1 MRGGIKN
8 AFPGRKKRLEFFWIQ
23 VTFLGAKQKNTVRYL
38 NMVFDRDRNIGK
50 SVSFFQREAEFAVK
64 VQEKQKG
71 LSHG

>member
-1 MRGGIKN
+1 MRGGLKIR
-8 AFPGRKKRLEFFWIQ
+8 FPEEKRGLNFSGYRLLFWGRNK
-23 VTFLGAKQKNTVRYL
+23 KNTVRYL

-50 SVSFFQREAEFAVK
+50 SVSLFQREAEFAVK